1 MDFSTFFE
9 RFAHLPPTER
19 ITGKLTWMERL
30 FMGTAGLVLGGLL
43 ITASLLSP
51 DPQGLGTH
59 QQLGLPPCSSRYLL
73 GIRCP
78 ACGMTTSWA
87 YVMDGNLFSALQV
100 NTAGTLLAL
109 LAIPASPWL
118 VVSAVRGRVLAKA
131 PSEMLCIWLAIA
143 ITILT
148 LTDWGVRL
156 YLFGG

>member
-9 RFAHLPPTER
+9 RFAKLPPAEQGNGTLTRFER
-19 ITGKLTWMERL
+19 WS
-30 FMGTAGLVLGGLL
+30 MGLAGLVLAILL
-43 ITASLLSP
+43 VTASRLSP

-59 QQLGLPPCSSRYLL
+59 QQLGLPPCSSRYIL

-87 YVMDGNLFSALQV
+87 YATHGNLFSAARA
-100 NTAGTLLAL
+100 NTAGTLLTL

-118 VVSAVRGRVLAKA
+118 MVSAVRGRVLAKA
-131 PSEMLCIWLAIA
+131 PSEMVCIWLAIA